1 MRRVLAL
8 GIVTLTAAASLAA
21 QDPTPPIDRGV
32 RVGITYTAGT
42 RPRLVVLPGP
52 GLDSVRTIVQRDI
65 DFSDRF
71 EVLPLSRGDAAGT
84 TSSVNYQ
91 LYRTLGAAYGVE
103 IRPAGTGVEIRLHDI
118 GAGSVRQQAVVP
130 LPAETDAGFR
140 MAVHRAADEVVR
152 WITGT
157 PGIAATRLLVLVGKR
172 AYRVD
177 SDGGALAAVTSSG
190 ETVLSPTW
198 SPDGRSIAYTRF
210 LDGTGPI
217 MIQPLAGGA
226 PRPVKGTESQLNF
239 TPAFSPDGRTLAFA
253 RTDQEGGTDI
263 YAVNVADNCCLRR
276 LTVGRFADNLSPT
289 YAPDGRRIAF
299 VSTRPG
305 SPQIYAM
312 SSDGTDQELL
322 APFDYGATGASN
334 APEWS
339 PDGASVAFHRDI
351 DRAQQI
357 FILEVGS
364 RRFKQLTS
372 SGRNSDPTWA
382 PDGRHLA
389 FVSDRSGRGQVW
401 VIDTESGRIRQI
413 PLSGEAR
420 LPHWSR
426 HVGGT
431 TP

>member
-1 MRRVLAL
+1 MRAWITLGLLAL
-8 GIVTLTAAASLAA
+8 AAGPLAA
-21 QDPTPPIDRGV
+21 QDPVDRGV

-52 GLDSVRTIVQRDI
+52 GLDSVRAIIQRDL
-65 DFSDRF
+65 DYSDRF
-71 EVLPLSRGDAAGT
+71 EVLVLAPGDAGSGT
-84 TSSVNYQ
+84 GAVNYD
-91 LYRTLGAAYGVE
+91 LYRTLGAEYGVE
-103 IRPAGTGVEIRLHDI
+103 LRAEGVRLNVRLHAI
-118 GAGSVRQQAVVP
+118 GAGTVRQQQAFVVP
-130 LPAETDAGFR
+130 ALAAPEFR
-140 MAVHRAADEVVR
+140 MAVHQVSDEVVR
-152 WITGT
+152 WVTGT
-157 PGIAATRLLVLVGKR
+157 PGVAATRVLVLLGKR

-177 SDGGALAAVTSSG
+177 SDGADVTAVTPTS

-198 SPDGRSIAYTRF
+198 APDGQSIAYTKF

-217 MIQPLAGGA
+217 IVERLATGA
-226 PRPVKGTESQLNF
+226 TRAVTGTESQLNF
-239 TPAFSPDGRTLAFA
+239 TPAYSPDGATLAFA
-253 RTDQEGGTDI
+253 RTDQQGGTDL
-263 YAVNVADNCCLRR
+263 YAVNAADQCCLRR

-299 VSTRPG
+299 VSTRAG
-305 SPQIYAM
+305 SPQIYVM

-322 APFDYGATGASN
+322 APYDYGATGSSN

-351 DRAQQI
+351 DRAPQV
-357 FILEVGS
+357 FILDVGS
-364 RRFKQLTS
+364 RRIKQLTS

-389 FVSDRSGRGQVW
+389 FVSDRSGRRQVW
-401 VIDTESGRIRQI
+401 IIDTETGRIRQLA
-413 PLSGEAR
+413 LSGDVR

-426 HVGGT
+426 RLGGA

>member
-1 MRRVLAL
+1 MNRLL
-8 GIVTLTAAASLAA
+8 ITGLLLAAASPLVA
-21 QDPTPPIDRGV
+21 QDPAPPIDRGV
-32 RVGITYTAGT
+32 RVGISYQPGT
-42 RPRLVVLPGP
+42 RPRLVMLPGP
-52 GLDSVRTIVQRDI
+52 GLDSVRAIVGRDL
-65 DFSDRF
+65 DYSDRF
-71 EVLPLSRGDAAGT
+71 EVLPLEPGGST
-84 TSSVNYQ
+84 VTSAVNYQ
-91 LYRTLGAAYGVE
+91 LYRTLGADYGIEV
-103 IRPAGTGVEIRLHDI
+103 RADAAGVVVRLHDI
-118 GAGSVRQQAVVP
+118 GGGTVRQEQPFAI
-130 LPAETDAGFR
+130 PAESAPEFR
-140 MAVHRAADEVVR
+140 MAVHRISDEAVR
-152 WITGT
+152 WVTGT
-157 PGIAATRLLVLVGKR
+157 PGVAATRLLVLIDKR

-177 SDGGALAAVTSSG
+177 SDGAAMTAVTPAA
-190 ETVLSPTW
+190 ETILSPTW
-198 SPDGRSIAYTRF
+198 SPDGRSVAYTKF

-217 MIQPLAGGA
+217 MLQDLATGRSQRVA
-226 PRPVKGTESQLNF
+226 GTESQLNI

-253 RTDQEGGTDI
+253 RTDQQGGTDI
-263 YAVNVADNCCLRR
+263 YAVNVVDQCCLRR

-305 SPQIYAM
+305 TPQIYAM

-322 APFDYGATGASN
+322 APYDYGATGASN

-351 DRAQQI
+351 DRSPQV

-389 FVSDRSGRGQVW
+389 FVSDRSGRQQVW
-401 VIDTESGRIRQI
+401 IIDTETGRIRQI
-413 PLSGEAR
+413 GLFGQVR

-426 HVGGT
+426 RLGGVAR
-431 TP
+431 

>member
-1 MRRVLAL
+1 MNRLLLTGLLLAAVSPL
-8 GIVTLTAAASLAA
+8 SA
-21 QDPTPPIDRGV
+21 QDPTPPLDRGV
-32 RVGITYTAGT
+32 RVGITYQPGT
-42 RPRLVVLPGP
+42 RPRLVMLPGP
-52 GLDSVRTIVQRDI
+52 GLDSVRAIIQRDL

-71 EVLPLSRGDAAGT
+71 EVLPLAPSG
-84 TSSVNYQ
+84 SSVASTINYQ
-91 LYRTLGAAYGVE
+91 LYRTLGAEYGVE
-103 IRPAGTGVEIRLHDI
+103 VRASAAGAAVRLHDI
-118 GAGSVRQQAVVP
+118 GGGTVRQEQSFTI
-130 LPAETDAGFR
+130 PAESSPDFR
-140 MAVHRAADEVVR
+140 MAVHRISDEVVR
-152 WITGT
+152 WVTGT
-157 PGIAATRLLVLVGKR
+157 PGVAATRLLLLIDRR
-172 AYRVD
+172 AYRID
-177 SDGGALAAVTSSG
+177 SDGAAMTAVTPAS
-190 ETVLSPTW
+190 ETILSPTW

-210 LDGTGPI
+210 LDGSGPI
-217 MIQPLAGGA
+217 MLLNLATGRSQRVA
-226 PRPVKGTESQLNF
+226 GTESQLNF

-263 YAVNVADNCCLRR
+263 FAVNIVDQCCLRR

-305 SPQIYAM
+305 TPQIYVM

-322 APFDYGATGASN
+322 APYDYGATGASN

-351 DRAQQI
+351 DRAPQV

-389 FVSDRSGRGQVW
+389 FVSDRSGRQQVW
-401 VIDTESGRIRQI
+401 IIDTETGRIRQI
-413 PLSGEAR
+413 ATSGDVR

-426 HVGGT
+426 RLGGT
-431 TP
+431 AP